1 MEVRDSPIVKQDCG
15 LKSQGLSSITKLSYE
30 SWLHC
35 ELLSVLCKIE
45 LLADGVQGRRHLWKG
60 TRGRIL
66 ALMAD
71 PWKREIRIEKVWLA
85 NHLTIGMLQLDSASA
100 TSVWLTWIVTTSIIV
115 FRWLMIQPRCPL
127 DFHICFPQSLA
138 APLDPEHWR

>member
-71 PWKREIRIEKVWLA
+71 P
-85 NHLTIGMLQLDSASA
+85 
-100 TSVWLTWIVTTSIIV
+100 
-115 FRWLMIQPRCPL
+115 
-127 DFHICFPQSLA
+127 
-138 APLDPEHWR
+138 